1 MADIDA
7 LKSEV
12 PALEAEL
19 VPLRARLETLQPDC
33 IRAFA
38 DWLAEGIRDSA
49 REKVN
54 QETAVTLRLHE
65 GGSLPSLRADVEKL
79 AADSYNIASEALAT
93 DALWVHLEPH
103 GYREGQYSPDTQ
115 GLRNDDEQRLP
126 HEFDDALSWMAR
138 GYFSL
143 MMKAGYS
150 NAHLR
155 LGSSAPEPIWRAL
168 ASYEEA
174 VKPFRQVWERLTA
187 KRQEL
192 NKDVVAKA
200 WEDAESPPTP
210 PSADGSA

>member
-12 PALEAEL
+12 TALEAEL
-19 VPLRARLETLQPDC
+19 VPLRAKLETLQPDC

-38 DWLAEGIRDSA
+38 DWLAQGIRDSA
-49 REKVN
+49 GEKVN

-65 GGSLPSLRADVEKL
+65 AGSVPRLRADVEEL

-93 DALWVHLEPH
+93 DALWVHLELH
-103 GYREGQYSPDTQ
+103 DYREGQYSPDTR
-115 GLRNDDEQRLP
+115 GLNDDERRLP
-126 HEFDDALSWMAR
+126 HEFHDALSWMAR

-143 MMKAGYS
+143 MMKAGYH
-150 NAHLR
+150 NAHLG

-174 VKPFRQVWERLTA
+174 ASPFRRVWEQLTA

-192 NKDVVAKA
+192 DKGVAAKA
-200 WEDAESPPTP
+200 WEDAESPGAAPL
-210 PSADGSA
+210 ADGPA